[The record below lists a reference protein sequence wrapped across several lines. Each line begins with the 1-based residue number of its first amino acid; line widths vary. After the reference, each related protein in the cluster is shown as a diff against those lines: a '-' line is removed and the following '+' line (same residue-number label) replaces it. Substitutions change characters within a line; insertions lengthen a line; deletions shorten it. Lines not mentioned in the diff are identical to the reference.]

1 MIMDASSKSQDLTK
15 IFEAVLDSDRLS
27 LISHLSQ
34 EELSLSELAAHSNM
48 GQKDVQRH
56 LDVLGNA
63 NLVNVHDRDGK
74 QVYRFNPKHLEEIKR
89 QQFAR
94 SKNETN
100 FDEFGFSK
108 EKQKILTDYTHQDGS
123 LKMIPTKSKKIIA
136 VLDYLILSFE
146 KGIEYSEVQ
155 VNEILERYY
164 PDPTTLRRYL
174 IDYGYLGRSKNG
186 SRYWVIDS
194 QDPETRKS

>member
-1 MIMDASSKSQDLTK
+1 MDTSSISQELTK

-48 GQKDVQRH
+48 GQKEVHRH
-56 LDVLGNA
+56 LEVLANA
-63 NLVNVHDRDGK
+63 NLVNVHDRNGK

-108 EKQKILTDYTHQDGS
+108 EKRKILTDYTDQDGS

-146 KGIEYSEVQ
+146 KGIEYSEIQ
-155 VNEILERYY
+155 VSEILERYY

-186 SRYWVIDS
+186 SRYWVIDP
-194 QDPETRKS
+194 QEPETRKS

>member
-1 MIMDASSKSQDLTK
+1 MDLSSKSQDMNKL
-15 IFEAVLDSDRLS
+15 FEAILDSDRLS

-48 GQKDVQRH
+48 GQKEVHRH
-56 LDVLGNA
+56 LEVLANA
-63 NLVNVHDRDGK
+63 NLVNVHDRNGK

-108 EKQKILTDYTHQDGS
+108 ENQKILIDYTHQDGS

-155 VNEILERYY
+155 VNEILDRYY

-174 IDYGYLGRSKNG
+174 IDNGYLGRSKNG

>member
-1 MIMDASSKSQDLTK
+1 MDTSSKSQDLTK

-48 GQKDVQRH
+48 GQKEVQRH
-56 LDVLGNA
+56 LEVLANA
-63 NLVNVHDRDGK
+63 NLVNVLNREGK
-74 QVYRFNPKHLEEIKR
+74 SVYRFNPKHLEEIKR
-89 QQFAR
+89 QHFAR

-100 FDEFGFSK
+100 FDKFGFSK

-123 LKMIPTKSKKIIA
+123 LKMIPTKTKKIIA
-136 VLDYLILSFE
+136 VLHYLILSFE

-174 IDYGYLGRSKNG
+174 IDNGYLGRSKNG
-186 SRYWVIDS
+186 SRYWVIDP
-194 QDPETRKS
+194 QEPETRKS

>member
-1 MIMDASSKSQDLTK
+1 MDASSKSQDLTK

-56 LDVLGNA
+56 LDVLANA

-108 EKQKILTDYTHQDGS
+108 EKRKILTDYTDQDGS

-155 VNEILERYY
+155 VNEILDRYY

-186 SRYWVIDS
+186 SRYWVIDP
-194 QDPETRKS
+194 QEPETRKS